1 MRRRLTNRMAVG
13 AVGVAVLAAA
23 GGTYAASRPSA
34 EAERDAFLKSAAER
48 LDGVSSS
55 ELEDAL
61 KGAASDRLDAAVKAG
76 RLTKEQADE
85 IKRRNERNGLPFLG
99 GPGHHHRGGPGGPR
113 GAVHDAAAKYL
124 GVSEA
129 TLRRRVMA
137 GRSLADI
144 AKSRGKSVDGLKEAI
159 EKSIRSE
166 LDEAVKDKRLTD
178 AQRDEMLED
187 VDERVTRIVNRDG
200 PKFRRGGFGPRGGPG
215 DGPPGPPGGFGG

>member
-1 MRRRLTNRMAVG
+1 MRRRLTSKMAVG

-55 ELEDAL
+55 ELEEAL

-85 IKRRNERNGLPFLG
+85 IKRRTERNGLPFLG
-99 GPGHHHRGGPGGPR
+99 GSGHHHRGGPGGPH

-124 GVSEA
+124 GVSEV
-129 TLRRRVMA
+129 TLRRRVIA

-144 AKSRGKSVDGLKEAI
+144 AKARNESVDGLKAAI
-159 EKSIRSE
+159 EKSIRTK
-166 LDEAVKDKRLTD
+166 LDEAVKDERLTD
-178 AQRDEMLED
+178 AQRDEMLENL
-187 VDERVTRIVNRDG
+187 DERVTRIVNRDG
-200 PKFRRGGFGPRGGPG
+200 PKFRRGSFGGRGGPG
-215 DGPPGPPGGFGG
+215 DGPPGGPRFGP